1 MRLKDGTVVP
11 HYMGVRNTAA
21 ARGAPGFF
29 SEVAILVGEVQKVIA
44 CDDPDNSSGQFTE
57 YIVNV
62 WRRHGNGAQER
73 IALRCAQADQ
83 FGSVA
88 DWFRFS
94 YRASTSTQD
103 QKPLGNGATVLVAC
117 VNGDRS
123 NAYIITAIPQP
134 NRGELDPRKADGRYM
149 RSRFNGVEM
158 SINDDGSFE
167 LKVSG
172 ATDADG
178 NPDNRDE
185 NNKGSKLSIA
195 KNGDITIDDQNG
207 SSVKVSPGSKTI
219 EVTAAEKLAEK
230 ATDVKVEG
238 SASWKL
244 KAPVVVVDSPDI
256 RLGGDEELMDPT
268 QGLVHGQGIDT
279 FTGAPYFA
287 LGNTSTVVKAKKQ

>member
-1 MRLKDGTVVP
+1 MRLDDGTVIP
-11 HYMGVRNTAA
+11 SYMGSQDTSFDQD
-21 ARGAPGFF
+21 APGFF
-29 SEVAILVGEVQKVIA
+29 DEVSILVGEVQRVIA
-44 CDDPDNSSGQFTE
+44 CDDPDNSLGQFTE
-57 YIVNV
+57 YVVNV
-62 WRRHGNGAQER
+62 WRRQGTGAQER
-73 IALRCAQADQ
+73 LALRCAQADQ

-103 QKPLGNGATVLVAC
+103 KKPLGNGATVLVAC

-123 NAYIITAIPQP
+123 NAYIIGGIPQP
-134 NRGELDPRKADGRYM
+134 NRNELDPRKADGRYM

-158 SINDDGSFE
+158 SVNDDGSFE
-167 LKVSG
+167 LKVPG
-172 ATDADG
+172 ATNADG
-178 NPDNRDE
+178 EPDARDE

-195 KNGDITIDDQNG
+195 ANGDITIDDQNG

-219 EVTAAEKLAEK
+219 EVIAAEKLAEK
-230 ATDVKVEG
+230 AADVKVEG

-268 QGLVHGQGIDT
+268 QGLVHGQGVDP
-279 FTGAPYFA
+279 FTGMPYFA
-287 LGNTSTVVKAKKQ
+287 LGNASTVVKAKKQ